1 MIMIIIFLFSLDTYS
16 CAPFDRRMSN
26 YVKGQRFTPKLFPS
40 LVSSV
45 FPSLLHLSY
54 KYHYDLSNGPQILYM
69 VRTKRVQILKYKYD
83 LSNGPRI
90 WVTNCGYSI
99 WFHA

>member
-1 MIMIIIFLFSLDTYS
+1 MNTYRS
-16 CAPFDRRMSN
+16 VHRANFFMSI
-26 YVKGQRFTPKLFPS
+26 
-40 LVSSV
+40 
-45 FPSLLHLSY
+45 SY

-69 VRTKRVQILKYKYD
+69 VRSKRVQILKYKYD